1 MAKVKSEKWYVY
13 MLECADGSI
22 YTGITNDV
30 KERVA
35 RHNAGKGAKYTKA
48 RRPVVLKAKWKH
60 KDKSEAAKAEYAF
73 KQLTRE
79 EKLKM
84 IKRKKLKN

>member
-1 MAKVKSEKWYVY
+1 

-22 YTGITNDV
+22 YTGITNNV

-35 RHNAGKGAKYTKA
+35 KHNAGKGAKYTKA

-73 KQLTRE
+73 KQLPRE
-79 EKLKM
+79 EKLSSIRNYELK
-84 IKRKKLKN
+84 ITNQKNSRNKNKK

>member
-1 MAKVKSEKWYVY
+1 